1 SEGDWPFGDNTL
13 KKSMERKP
21 DLSWQTY
28 SGDSFGTP
36 KASNSVEEIASPPE
50 ITYCPQEGLGLATH
64 TPVIINEIAWMG
76 TPTSFSDEWI
86 ELKNITSADISLSGY
101 QLLDKDNQIDI
112 IFEASDI
119 ILANSYYL
127 LEKTDDD
134 SVLGIEANKIYSG
147 ALSDSDESLR
157 LFNGDCALVDEVVSE
172 GDWPFGDNTLKKSME
187 RKPDLSWQ
195 TYSGDSFGTPKAS
208 NSVDLTAAN
217 SYCESKE
224 GFVDGDYCLL
234 TSGKVCGL
242 LDYYLGDCTDSNY
255 ASSLVIAEVSEGYNN
270 DGREYVRIF
279 NQSDEDISFCT
290 GDKCLYLAYF
300 TMDESGNSA
309 KWNDPKRN
317 IQLEKT
323 TLSSNSYYQIDF
335 NKDNGGDLKLDLEPL
350 TDGEYYI
357 YSNHGSFCLFNK
369 DVTLLSEE
377 EAKNAKIDCLGWIN
391 SYYFPYGKNDVSE
404 YYAFTKSSPAENS
417 KKRSLFRTKDE
428 TGYFDRDNNTVD
440 FYFAKPTTYT
450 VYSALNLK
458 YTELPDK
465 TKIRLS
471 WDYNSDLD
479 LENLSFKI
487 QYTKNSDFSPENII
501 EIDGEDVVISSNH
514 VEATVPLIEEG
525 IDYRFKIKII
535 EDGKNVSNQEEPL
548 FYIYISSFSNHLYT
562 LMYDAN
568 RSNNTNY
575 LGPQT
580 NAITSK
586 ELMQA
591 PIKSS
596 FEISP
601 IDKYG
606 NFYFLHIMDRVSG
619 GNSMIASYDKNG
631 LLRWT
636 YDFDDSYNYG
646 KIILKDA
653 IYYFSRDKLLKL
665 SYRGE
670 LIFETYLENALG
682 FENYLYL
689 NDSLYFYCSLGAE
702 KGLCRRDFS
711 ESGLTEVIY
720 NSSTEISNLVVDIF
734 GNIFF
739 VAENNKLVKI
749 LSGGGLKELP
759 IPSEEYIKINILND
773 KILISLSQK
782 EILVDANLMVTLSSQ
797 DRETNLDLAVS
808 TKNGFYLFE
817 SNGGYYG
824 TLSFFDI
831 SDNSIKEISNNVE
844 RISSAKNKP
853 VVDINNNIYYIS
865 LSSYLVGYK
874 KEGDSISQI
883 FSQSAGDYIVSEVVL
898 LEGKLYYSARE
909 KFIEVSF

>member
-1 SEGDWPFGDNTL
+1 
-13 KKSMERKP
+13 MERKP

-28 SGDSFGTP
+28 FGDSFGTP
-36 KASNSVEEIASPPE
+36 KANNSI
-50 ITYCPQEGLGLATH
+50 
-64 TPVIINEIAWMG
+64 
-76 TPTSFSDEWI
+76 
-86 ELKNITSADISLSGY
+86 
-101 QLLDKDNQIDI
+101 
-112 IFEASDI
+112 
-119 ILANSYYL
+119 
-127 LEKTDDD
+127 
-134 SVLGIEANKIYSG
+134 
-147 ALSDSDESLR
+147 
-157 LFNGDCALVDEVVSE
+157 
-172 GDWPFGDNTLKKSME
+172 
-187 RKPDLSWQ
+187 
-195 TYSGDSFGTPKAS
+195 
-208 NSVDLTAAN
+208 DLTAAK

-255 ASSLVIAEVSEGYNN
+255 ASSLVITEVSEGYNN
-270 DGREYVRIF
+270 DEREYVRIF

-300 TMDESGNSA
+300 TLDEFGNSA
-309 KWNDPKRN
+309 KWNNPKRN
-317 IQLEKT
+317 IQLEDKII
-323 TLSSNSYYQIDF
+323 LKDGYYQVDF
-335 NKDNGGDLKLDLEPL
+335 NKDNGGDIKLDLEPL
-350 TDGEYYI
+350 IDGEYYF
-357 YSNHGSFCLFNK
+357 YAHHGSVCLFDK
-369 DVTLLSEE
+369 DVSSLTEE
-377 EAKNAKIDCLGWIN
+377 EAMNSKIDCFGW
-391 SYYFPYGKNDVSE
+391 KNYRHFSDKTNNVSE
-404 YYAFTKSSPAENS
+404 YSSFSKSTEEG
-417 KKRSLFRTKDE
+417 KRRSLLRKKDE
-428 TGYFDRDNNTVD
+428 VGYFDRDNNSID

-458 YTELPDK
+458 YTELLDK

-487 QYTKNSDFSPENII
+487 QYTKNSDFSPENIV

-562 LMYDAN
+562 LMYDTN
-568 RSNNTNY
+568 KSNNTNY

-580 NAITSK
+580 NAITLK
-586 ELMQA
+586 ELIQA
-591 PIKSS
+591 PIKPG

-606 NFYFLHIMDRVSG
+606 NFYFLHIMDRVFG

-636 YDFDDSYNYG
+636 YDFYDSYNYG

-682 FENYLYL
+682 FENYLYT
-689 NDSLYFYCSLGAE
+689 NDSLYFECILGSE
-702 KGLCRRDFS
+702 RGLCRRDFS
-711 ESGLTEVIY
+711 ESGLTEVVYKTNLEKTDI
-720 NSSTEISNLVVDIF
+720 EISNLLVDNL

-739 VAENNKLVKI
+739 VADNNKLVKI
-749 LSGGGLKELP
+749 STDKSIQTLDIVG
-759 IPSEEYIKINILND
+759 EERIKINILNNN
-773 KILISLSQK
+773 ILISLSQK
-782 EILVDANLMVTLSSQ
+782 EILVDANSMTILSDQ
-797 DRETNLDLAVS
+797 DRETNLDLAIS

-817 SNGGYYG
+817 SNGGCYG

-831 SDNSIKEISNNVE
+831 SDNSIKEISNNIE

-853 VVDINNNIYYIS
+853 VIDINNNIYYVS
-865 LSSYLVGYK
+865 LNSYLVGYK
-874 KEGDSISQI
+874 KEGDSVSQI

-909 KFIEVSF
+909 SFVEISF